1 MAKKKDSKSNSSK
14 KSTPNKKASIRN
26 FKNKILVFLNKNGK
40 KPIPKKELAS
50 KCKADRDGKDK
61 FYIALEELLQDGLVM
76 EKKKGIVLT
85 ARLGYFSCEVKRLNR
100 TFGFIQRL
108 DIDEEI
114 FVPGKYLMGAL
125 PGDIV
130 LANYIP
136 SRSGSPEGEIV
147 SIIKVNA
154 VLKNSIN
161 FSILCFFNIFSTC
174 EAYLILCYFNY
185 CIFRFLNRNFLY

>member
-147 SIIKVNA
+147 SIIKENNA
-154 VLKNSIN
+154 QLTGKI
-161 FSILCFFNIFSTC
+161 
-174 EAYLILCYFNY
+174 
-185 CIFRFLNRNFLY
+185 